1 VAHRRHS
8 LIAALC
14 AGVVGAVVLLPQ
26 NVAAADP
33 AVVAVIQT
41 QTVGNTTFA
50 WSQVSS
56 TTLNGL
62 QAMNNV
68 PTRQLPACGWWST
81 WTLLRVNPNSGARR
95 YGELIY
101 NSCSDNAQQFP
112 TATDPT
118 QGSCTNSD
126 ASRRSIQYSLC
137 PTLPKDTVPAGH
149 LDSCL
154 ALAEASVAL
163 HAVVTPSQYDASL
176 RTALTATT
184 SFDSDFTQRLSDA
197 TCSDVLSWSVT
208 SWEIGWQ
215 DGVTDTLPGTGTA
228 GTSDAH
234 FTTAAVGGGPQVAS
248 VVARARIHML
258 ARAVDFSDDAVPVV
272 VRLERDVVI
281 SNDAAANGATSP
293 GSILPVYTPPQLAT
307 GAIASL
313 QSADG
318 TLQPPD
324 PARPA
329 TQHVDTLRGRLL
341 QLLPRAIVLYPG
353 TESVA
358 GVVIGQGTTTTIA
371 WSYFGPVTDA
381 PAGEGTRPGDSG
393 TSASVVGV
401 QWNHAAR
408 LDGAGRPVDELVPLD
423 ISVRTTYPD
432 GHSETSVVTGAV
444 PISIF
449 YVGLD
454 LGSG

>member
-1 VAHRRHS
+1 ME
-8 LIAALC
+8 
-14 AGVVGAVVLLPQ
+14 
-26 NVAAADP
+26 AADP
-33 AVVAVIQT
+33 GVVAVIAT
-41 QTVGNTTFA
+41 QTVGNTAFA
-50 WSQVSS
+50 WSQVS
-56 TTLNGL
+56 TTSLNEL

-112 TATDPT
+112 TAADPT

-126 ASRRSIQYSLC
+126 ASHRSVQYSLC
-137 PTLPKDTVPAGH
+137 PTLPKGTVPAGH

-163 HAVVTPSQYDASL
+163 HANVTPSQYDASL

-184 SFDSDFTQRLSDA
+184 SFDSDFPQRLSDA

-208 SWEIGWQ
+208 AWEIVWQ

-228 GTSDAH
+228 GTSDVRW
-234 FTTAAVGGGPQVAS
+234 TTAAVTGGPQVATA
-248 VVARARIHML
+248 VARAHIHIV
-258 ARAVDFSDDAVPVV
+258 ARAVDFDDSAGPVV

-281 SNDAAANGATSP
+281 SNDATANGAP
-293 GSILPVYTPPQLAT
+293 PPDSILPVYTPPQLTT
-307 GAIASL
+307 GAVASL

-318 TLQPPD
+318 VLPPPNPAQP
-324 PARPA
+324 AG
-329 TQHVDTLRGRLL
+329 QHVDTLRGRLL
-341 QLLPRAIVLYPG
+341 QLLPRAIVLQPG

-371 WSYFGPVTDA
+371 WTYLGPTTDA
-381 PAGEGTRPGDSG
+381 PAVEGTRPGDSG
-393 TSASVVGV
+393 TGARVVGV
-401 QWNHAAR
+401 QWNRAAR
-408 LDGAGRPVDELVPLD
+408 LDGAGRPLDELVPLN

-432 GHSETSVVTGAV
+432 GHTEAGSVTGV
-444 PISIF
+444 ISISIF

-454 LGSG
+454 VGSG